1 MRKATLRAVGNGF
14 MLVTTI
20 AAGTMTDVVVA
31 APPVAPA
38 GDFVWKDGTEVYA
51 KVCAYCHDQG
61 VGPVIRGRALPPVFI
76 SATWFA
82 METGQ
87 CRHFVQPRST
97 TRHCQKLPNT
107 SQRTERA
114 AKGPSKQESDR

>member
-14 MLVTTI
+14 MLVITI
-20 AAGTMTDVVVA
+20 AVGTMTDVVVA

-61 VGPVIRGRALPPVFI
+61 VGPVIRGRALPPVYI
-76 SATWFA
+76 RNVVRNGNRA
-82 METGQ
+82 MPA
-87 CRHFVQPRST
+87 F
-97 TRHCQKLPNT
+97 
-107 SQRTERA
+107 RA
-114 AKGPSKQESDR
+114 AEIDDETLSKVAEYISKN